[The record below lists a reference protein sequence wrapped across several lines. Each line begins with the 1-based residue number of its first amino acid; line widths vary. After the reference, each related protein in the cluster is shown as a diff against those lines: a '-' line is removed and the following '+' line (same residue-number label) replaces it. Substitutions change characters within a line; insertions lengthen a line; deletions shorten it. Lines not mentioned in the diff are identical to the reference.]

1 MKNERDEIFTYFT
14 FPSATLFS
22 TKSCLGP
29 QQAPTITPFMQ
40 RGAQLSLSAPPMP
53 VGTGTSRRA
62 QSVMLSDAPLSFLN
76 LKCVNGMRT
85 VNENKDIGQL

>member
-14 FPSATLFS
+14 FPSAALFS

-29 QQAPTITPFMQ
+29 QQAPNITPFMQ
-40 RGAQLSLSAPPMP
+40 SCTQLSLSVPLMP
-53 VGTGTSRRA
+53 VGTGTSREA
-62 QSVMLSDAPLSFLN
+62 QSVVLSDAPLSFLN
-76 LKCVNGMRT
+76 LKCVHGMRI